1 MGRWKKLWRV
11 KRERLA
17 RQCETIPQFRPG
29 KSNTSQP
36 WELLRTAFDFPGMPP
51 KQTAYLGLCAACGVG
66 WRAIKSSSGHVSGC
80 AIPEQSI
87 TEWQSLGLLPYRS
100 QNLAN
105 SKLCKGCLLALPKIA
120 AHAQKA
126 RMFRDSLATVLT
138 SAVREKRLLEQKAAD
153 ASMWKASAEE
163 ATSSKQTIVRRT
175 QKIQSLNQEAEQ
187 AQRDHAAEL
196 TALQDQNTQLVEEK
210 TQLLEENTKL
220 QQQTEDGDKLYSP
233 TQSQDLSCSQ
243 DMPTSRVPEVL
254 QLLLQCSPAIAGADG
269 LTVPAIP
276 TIIRWLHALVT
287 VRPRISSS
295 TMHVQFLAIVLTSVA
310 RVLPGGCYTQPSGT
324 AEDSAKG
331 IKSALEAAAE
341 ECRLAGEYDES
352 LFNLFGDIKACQL
365 LAAPACY
372 MSDNEA
378 AAQATGKEWLDVQ
391 RAASSENELPDI
403 ERLRATCSIYSMC
416 LCEDD
421 FASSVSDWIKQ
432 QIGEAAD
439 LNEIIG
445 KKDNIQCVAL
455 RELAKFFSTTDKLW
469 PFSHLR
475 RFAVWFKDQ
484 YPEKKMPQI
493 PRCVGNRYHVYFE
506 LALPFFALHK
516 PWLKYLD
523 EECKVADDQAGQL
536 ATKLTGYL
544 NSAALIAGLQLHVR
558 LFVTILQPHRVAVK
572 SAVVG
577 WHIWDA
583 IPFLKKIRSLLL
595 DWKDDGFPDK
605 KFRYDVFNEFPAIL
619 PEVKSYR
626 EAHKVEIDLL
636 EKHSFNIDL
645 KEIEREACASFL
657 AKFEKHFGIFFEG
670 GSPEENKITPAIAA
684 IFKTTKFDND
694 IAEVSF
700 GILDRQ
706 LKLRSTRVTLPTLSA
721 ATAISFS
728 KPLTWLVKL
737 DDELQNDHRTTNAI
751 IRFGVSRSQALA
763 RALRNKFYKD
773 QAAVLKR
780 SRAEREK
787 RRAAQDERSIIT
799 YLLQEAALKDLPKD
813 QEDGKAR
820 PFEELCQKL
829 GQALDATDFD
839 ALKRADSFERKTA
852 DQITLRNSTLDVEA
866 QKVHLQATQA
876 WQARKELLFA
886 RAEERNKQESQNAA
900 PAKSGKR
907 KRDKRSRRTARNRRR
922 RNSAHVDSVE
932 IGEVVAML
940 NIDPREP
947 NETAEAFQK
956 RADDYPTSAWT
967 LGVVVAKDPKGQAEP
982 QLKLQVLVTSDNDLI
997 KGQYGFAEEEEQV
1010 VWVYHAGM
1018 ALEDAQEKLTAEV
1031 GMTMNGKSSRFRNVK
1046 SFKSTFMCAK
1056 NIFQILNKFGRRM
1069 AEKEEGG
1076 RA

>member
-1 MGRWKKLWRV
+1 M
-11 KRERLA
+11 
-17 RQCETIPQFRPG
+17 
-29 KSNTSQP
+29 SQP

-87 TEWQSLGLLPYRS
+87 TEWQSLGLLPCRS

-138 SAVREKRLLEQKAAD
+138 SAVREKRFLEQKTAE

-187 AQRDHAAEL
+187 AQRDHAAES

-243 DMPTSRVPEVL
+243 GSDYIPTPLRATAGKKVSTSGKTTAYTYSPAVIRAALGLLTADMPTSRVPEVL
-254 QLLLQCSPAIAGADG
+254 QLLLQCSPATAGTDG

-276 TIIRWLHALVT
+276 TIIRWLHALGLCVT
-287 VRPRISSS
+287 QLQTAYEIA
-295 TMHVQFLAIVLTSVA
+295 QSVSCTLHSDA

-372 MSDNEA
+372 MLDNEA

-391 RAASSENELPDI
+391 RAASSENKLPDI
-403 ERLRATCSIYSMC
+403 ERLRATCSIHSMC
-416 LCEDD
+416 LCEHD
-421 FASSVSDWIKQ
+421 FASSVSDRIKQ

-484 YPEKKMPQI
+484 YPEKKMQQI

-523 EECKVADDQAGQL
+523 EECTVADDQAGQL

-544 NSAALIAGLQLHVR
+544 NSAALIAGLQLHGR

-636 EKHSFNIDL
+636 EKHSFNIDV

-670 GSPEENKITPAIAA
+670 GSLEENKITPAIAA
-684 IFKTTKFDND
+684 I
-694 IAEVSF
+694 
-700 GILDRQ
+700 
-706 LKLRSTRVTLPTLSA
+706 LKQQS
-721 ATAISFS
+721 
-728 KPLTWLVKL
+728 LTM
-737 DDELQNDHRTTNAI
+737 T
-751 IRFGVSRSQALA
+751 SQR
-763 RALRNKFYKD
+763 RALE
-773 QAAVLKR
+773 
-780 SRAEREK
+780 SW
-787 RRAAQDERSIIT
+787 
-799 YLLQEAALKDLPKD
+799 
-813 QEDGKAR
+813 
-820 PFEELCQKL
+820 
-829 GQALDATDFD
+829 TD
-839 ALKRADSFERKTA
+839 S
-852 DQITLRNSTLDVEA
+852 
-866 QKVHLQATQA
+866 
-876 WQARKELLFA
+876 
-886 RAEERNKQESQNAA
+886 
-900 PAKSGKR
+900 
-907 KRDKRSRRTARNRRR
+907 
-922 RNSAHVDSVE
+922 
-932 IGEVVAML
+932 
-940 NIDPREP
+940 
-947 NETAEAFQK
+947 
-956 RADDYPTSAWT
+956 
-967 LGVVVAKDPKGQAEP
+967 
-982 QLKLQVLVTSDNDLI
+982 
-997 KGQYGFAEEEEQV
+997 
-1010 VWVYHAGM
+1010 
-1018 ALEDAQEKLTAEV
+1018 
-1031 GMTMNGKSSRFRNVK
+1031 
-1046 SFKSTFMCAK
+1046 
-1056 NIFQILNKFGRRM
+1056 
-1069 AEKEEGG
+1069 
-1076 RA
+1076 

>member
-1 MGRWKKLWRV
+1 MRNDTAVSSWEMEIRFLLGAS
-11 KRERLA
+11 ENSIRLSRNA
-17 RQCETIPQFRPG
+17 TQTDGLSRTLCR
-29 KSNTSQP
+29 
-36 WELLRTAFDFPGMPP
+36 LRSRMESY
-51 KQTAYLGLCAACGVG
+51 KIVLGLFACVTQNSCTCS
-66 WRAIKSSSGHVSGC
+66 KSSDVSRFSG
-80 AIPEQSI
+80 
-87 TEWQSLGLLPYRS
+87 Y
-100 QNLAN
+100 
-105 SKLCKGCLLALPKIA
+105 
-120 AHAQKA
+120 
-126 RMFRDSLATVLT
+126 VLT
-138 SAVREKRLLEQKAAD
+138 SAVREKRSLEQKAAE

-163 ATSSKQTIVRRT
+163 ATSSKQTIVRCT
-175 QKIQSLNQEAEQ
+175 QKIQSLNQEAC
-187 AQRDHAAEL
+187 
-196 TALQDQNTQLVEEK
+196 
-210 TQLLEENTKL
+210 
-220 QQQTEDGDKLYSP
+220 P
-233 TQSQDLSCSQ
+233 ISCN
-243 DMPTSRVPEVL
+243 R
-254 QLLLQCSPAIAGADG
+254 ADG
-269 LTVPAIP
+269 
-276 TIIRWLHALVT
+276 
-287 VRPRISSS
+287 
-295 TMHVQFLAIVLTSVA
+295 SVA

-341 ECRLAGEYDES
+341 ECGWLVT
-352 LFNLFGDIKACQL
+352 
-365 LAAPACY
+365 CY

-403 ERLRATCSIYSMC
+403 ERLRATCSIHSIC

-469 PFSHLR
+469 PFSHRR
-475 RFAVWFKDQ
+475 RFAVSFKDQ

-523 EECKVADDQAGQL
+523 EECTVADDQAGQL

-544 NSAALIAGLQLHVR
+544 NSAALIAGLQLHGR

-636 EKHSFNIDL
+636 EKHSFNIDF

-670 GSPEENKITPAIAA
+670 GSLEEHKITPAIAA
-684 IFKTTKFDND
+684 ILKTTKFDND
-694 IAEVSF
+694 IAEASF

-706 LKLRSTRVTLPTLSA
+706 LKLRSTR
-721 ATAISFS
+721 
-728 KPLTWLVKL
+728 KL

-773 QAAVLKR
+773 QAAVLER

-799 YLLQEAALKDLPKD
+799 YLLQEAALKDELCKNSTDLTEQMEAKASKTAKHTFLMRQKKLAQALGIKDLPKG
-813 QEDGKAR
+813 QEDGKAH
-820 PFEELCQKL
+820 PFEEICQKL
-829 GQALDATDFD
+829 GQALDTTDFD
-839 ALKRADSFERKTA
+839 ALKRADPFERKTA
-852 DQITLRNSTLDVEA
+852 DQITLRNSALDVEA

-886 RAEERNKQESQNAA
+886 RAEDRNKQESQNAA

-907 KRDKRSRRTARNRRR
+907 KRDKRSRRTARNHRR
-922 RNSAHVDSVE
+922 RNSAHVDSGVERDKPAKLE

-947 NETAEAFQK
+947 NETAEAFQT

-982 QLKLQVLVTSDNDLI
+982 QLKLQVLGTSDNDLI
-997 KGQYGFAEEEEQV
+997 KGQYGFAEEEEQG

-1018 ALEDAQEKLTAEV
+1018 ALEDAQEKLTAEAGWYDYEWEV
-1031 GMTMNGKSSRFRNVK
+1031 IALQVELSEGHTGSMLYSDQQVMKRICLKNEHQQSRGARNVRVTRSVTVMISYVRAL
-1046 SFKSTFMCAK
+1046 SF
-1056 NIFQILNKFGRRM
+1056 R
-1069 AEKEEGG
+1069 
-1076 RA
+1076 